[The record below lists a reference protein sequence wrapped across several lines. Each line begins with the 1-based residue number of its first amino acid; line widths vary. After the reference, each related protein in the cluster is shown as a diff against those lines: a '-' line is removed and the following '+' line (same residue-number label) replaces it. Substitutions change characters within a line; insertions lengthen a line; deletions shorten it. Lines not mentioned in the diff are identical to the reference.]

1 LRALKDSHLLE
12 SEYEL
17 LFAKE
22 NESVEEFEQFG
33 SEQQIDFE
41 DYNQPEEKRVKLFNR
56 FKSFLFQPL
65 DLDVSDSNFASAFC
79 GGMR

>member
-1 LRALKDSHLLE
+1 MRALKDSRLLE

-33 SEQQIDFE
+33 LEQEIEFE
-41 DYNQPEEKRVKLFNR
+41 DYQPEEKRVKLLNR
-56 FKSFLFQPL
+56 VKSFLFQSL
-65 DLDVSDSNFASAFC
+65 DFDIDDQNFASAFC